1 MRALVTGIKPYVARL
16 DRLLPDGKAARFEAF
31 AQIRT
36 KREVMNASHFNGNTA
51 NYLVGE
57 GAVEAV
63 GREAGTFVDFDL
75 LMERTADPAYLAAIK
90 PEFDC
95 VVFVAADLLG
105 GDYDAAAEA
114 QLLSRLDLPTVV
126 LGIGSRRARDLRRK
140 MPAGTLRFLEV
151 LRSREHHVFTRGSV
165 TADYLRARGLQ
176 QVWPTGCPSMFLRPD
191 NIAAAVADLRRIDW
205 RSGLRIAFCGHLGR
219 GGAALRD
226 IKLFGNRLGN
236 CSYVMQDEHLSCS
249 LEFDAADDDPIYND
263 LSGEVSRVRPFRGSK
278 SIKDV
283 RLRLFFNT
291 HQWRTTMAMH
301 DVSLGRR
308 FHGVAAALQAGT
320 PGLMIA
326 VDDPMREMIL
336 QLGLPH
342 VDMDAWNASNDKLT
356 LLESTVAGFD
366 VDQWRDRYFDAA
378 ARFRTRM
385 AALGL
390 G

>member
-126 LGIGSRRARDLRRK
+126 LGIGFAARPGS
-140 MPAGTLRFLEV
+140 PAQDAGGHAEISQV

-176 QVWPTGCPSMFLRPD
+176 QVWPTGCPSMFRGWTISPRRSP
-191 NIAAAVADLRRIDW
+191 ICGGSTGVRASASPSAAI
-205 RSGLRIAFCGHLGR
+205 SG
-219 GGAALRD
+219 
-226 IKLFGNRLGN
+226 
-236 CSYVMQDEHLSCS
+236 
-249 LEFDAADDDPIYND
+249 
-263 LSGEVSRVRPFRGSK
+263 
-278 SIKDV
+278 
-283 RLRLFFNT
+283 
-291 HQWRTTMAMH
+291 
-301 DVSLGRR
+301 
-308 FHGVAAALQAGT
+308 
-320 PGLMIA
+320 
-326 VDDPMREMIL
+326 
-336 QLGLPH
+336 
-342 VDMDAWNASNDKLT
+342 
-356 LLESTVAGFD
+356 
-366 VDQWRDRYFDAA
+366 AA
-378 ARFRTRM
+378 ARRSATSSSS
-385 AALGL
+385 ATD
-390 G
+390 